1 MALPFLTRDIPGIGG
16 SIKARPEDFFVQEIP
31 LYEASGEGEHVY
43 CEIEK
48 IGLTTFDVINRIARA
63 LNISGRDIGYA
74 GMKDARAITR
84 QVLSIQGTTEEAAM
98 ALKVPN
104 MSVLWARR
112 HGNKLRLGHL
122 AGNRFA
128 IKVREVEP
136 TAVVKLQPAIDI
148 LTKRGMPNFF
158 GEQRFGRRG
167 DNHLLGSALVR
178 GDDEGFLK
186 LLLGS
191 PNANVDDAQTMGA
204 RKAFER
210 GEYEDAMRLWPRHGG
225 MERRVMH
232 RFIKTGNARAAVG
245 AVDEK
250 LRRLFVSALQ
260 SELFNQVVAKRLD
273 TIDRVMA
280 GDMAYKH
287 VNGACFKVEDE
298 AAEQPRCAAF
308 EISATGPLAGYRM
321 TLPEGEP
328 LAMEQAVMDGFGMKP
343 EDFRV
348 EGRLKVKGAR
358 RPVRVQPKDVE
369 LAGGVDEHG
378 SHVTVAFTLPPGS
391 FATVMMGEIMKGDE
405 GPMPT
410 TLHRKPREEGGDP
423 ER

>member
-1 MALPFLTRDIPGIGG
+1 MHLPYLTRDIPGIGG
-16 SIKARPEDFFVQEIP
+16 VIRQRPEDFFVQELP
-31 LYEASGEGEHVY
+31 LYEPCGEGQHVY

-48 IGLTTFDVINRIARA
+48 LGLTTFQAIDQIARA
-63 LNISGRDIGYA
+63 LNVAGRDIGYA
-74 GMKDARAITR
+74 GMKDAQAITR
-84 QVLSIQGTTEEAAM
+84 QVLSIAGTTEEAVM
-98 ALKVPN
+98 RLTIPNLKI
-104 MSVLWARR
+104 LWARR

-128 IKVREVEP
+128 IKVRQVDP
-136 TAVVKLQPAIDI
+136 TAVVRLQPLIDLLI
-148 LTKRGMPNFF
+148 ARGMPNYF

-167 DNHLLGSALVR
+167 DNHLLGAALIR

-191 PNANVDDAQTMGA
+191 PNPSVDDAQVLGA

-210 GEYEDAMRLWPRHGG
+210 GDYEAALRLWPRRGG
-225 MERRVMH
+225 MERRVLH
-232 RFIKTGNARAAVG
+232 RFIKTGKARAAVG

-260 SELFNQVVAKRLD
+260 SELFNRVVARRID
-273 TIDRVMA
+273 TLDRVMA

-287 VNGACFKVEDE
+287 DNGACFKVKDE

-308 EISATGPLAGYRM
+308 EISPTGPLIGYRM
-321 TLPEGEP
+321 TMPQGQP
-328 LAMEQAVMDGFGMKP
+328 LAIEQAAMEELGLKP

-358 RPVRVQPKDVE
+358 RPLRVRPADVQI
-369 LAGGVDEHG
+369 AGGVDEHG
-378 SHVTVAFTLPPGS
+378 PHVTVAFTLPAGS
-391 FATVMMGEIMKGDE
+391 FATVMMREIMK
-405 GPMPT
+405 PAQ
-410 TLHRKPREEGGDP
+410 GGL
-423 ER
+423 